1 MVCVSNIDPTYVA
14 LRAVLTRIAHL
25 DPSILP
31 LYYQELEELP
41 RLALRGRAEDLVGPR
56 TSSRGHSNT
65 LADPAQS
72 MRIKPLHVV
81 LWRVVVVPQVTIP
94 RPGCAQFLRFFCF
107 LAMSCTVHAF
117 QLPPTV

>member
-1 MVCVSNIDPTYVA
+1 MSRYEPSLRA
-14 LRAVLTRIAHL
+14 LRTLIRPFYLCIIK
-25 DPSILP
+25 SR
-31 LYYQELEELP
+31 EELP